1 MLIYQAAS
9 LIPKDLELVIPG
21 NIGFFEILIVVSFLL
36 HILFVNIAVAG
47 SVFAVVNEIRGI
59 IKKDKVYDV
68 LAFQLATQTS
78 ILKSIAVV
86 LGVAPLLLISVIYT
100 QYFYPATI
108 LVGKAWLSLIVL
120 LIVAFLLLYAYKF
133 SWERLKERRALHLA
147 FGLSGSLILLFV
159 PLIFITSVV
168 SMLYPEMWAGAKGF
182 FHSLFYYP
190 QIWQRYFHFMLSSFA
205 VTGLAMYIWNRRK
218 LAKHQ
223 VEDRVE
229 AEQIAA
235 LELGKKFGIA
245 TALWTTALQLVA
257 GTLLLISLKTDVMM
271 LYMGGDALLTAILLG
286 SILIS
291 ILLIFFLFM
300 AMRTDAKRW
309 FNLSL
314 SMFVLVIALMGWMRH
329 EVRESYIKPYEELSP
344 KTVQT
349 QNTQNAS
356 IIN

>member
-1 MLIYQAAS
+1 
-9 LIPKDLELVIPG
+9 
-21 NIGFFEILIVVSFLL
+21 
-36 HILFVNIAVAG
+36 
-47 SVFAVVNEIRGI
+47 
-59 IKKDKVYDV
+59 
-68 LAFQLATQTS
+68 
-78 ILKSIAVV
+78 
-86 LGVAPLLLISVIYT
+86 
-100 QYFYPATI
+100 
-108 LVGKAWLSLIVL
+108 
-120 LIVAFLLLYAYKF
+120 
-133 SWERLKERRALHLA
+133 
-147 FGLSGSLILLFV
+147 
-159 PLIFITSVV
+159 
-168 SMLYPEMWAGAKGF
+168 MLYPEMWAGAKGF

-314 SMFVLVIALMGWMRH
+314 SMFVLIIALMGWMRH
-329 EVRESYIKPYEELSP
+329 EVRESYTKPYEELSP